1 MIRLIDLL
9 KEVTLTPG
17 KHIKQEALELI
28 NFLNK
33 NKDLQ
38 KLKAK
43 INIHG
48 SLNSKD
54 NSDNDIDIALWEDEF
69 NSYGE
74 MMTAINSLSS
84 ERAKQSSNPAV
95 EVVIEQLE
103 KLGFKQI
110 KEMKFPQGDIIVI
123 RFENDTN
130 NRIELWFA
138 SPY

>member
-1 MIRLIDLL
+1 MIKLINLL
-9 KEVTLTPG
+9 KEIKLTPG
-17 KHIKQEALELI
+17 KHTKQEALQLI

-33 NKDLQ
+33 NEDLK

-43 INIHG
+43 INLHG

-54 NSDNDIDIALWEDEF
+54 TSDNDIDIALWEDEF

-74 MMTAINSLSS
+74 MMTAIESLSS
-84 ERAKQSSNPAV
+84 ERAKQSSYPAI

-110 KEMKFPQGDIIVI
+110 KEMEFPQGDIIVI

-130 NRIELWFA
+130 NRIELWFVK
-138 SPY
+138 S